1 METKAQGE
9 FQDGAFQL
17 GESGGKDKAKR
28 FAIAECVLTLRI
40 VGPEGEKRSQR
51 SLHPE
56 LASHIWLGEIC
67 LVNVPVAIAEDTG
80 LEVVDVRL
88 DEAFAARRMHYH
100 DPAAQMESMRRIAQ
114 AFVEKPETILQELV
128 GAAVQLCGAD
138 SAGISIVKDDQT
150 EQEYFHWVAT
160 AGRYSEFL
168 GATLPRYPSACSI
181 CLQRGRPQHFR
192 VSQRFFDLL
201 GIQAPTVTDG
211 ILLPW
216 QVDETRGT
224 IFIMAHGRSE
234 AFDQDDSSLME
245 VLADFAAMGV
255 RQQKQQRTLLEQAS
269 ATAAA
274 AMANDLAHQ
283 INNPLQS
290 LTNILYLSAQGQTGE
305 DAKAQGRLALEEL
318 QRLSALVK
326 KLLALPYRS

>member
-1 METKAQGE
+1 
-9 FQDGAFQL
+9 
-17 GESGGKDKAKR
+17 
-28 FAIAECVLTLRI
+28 
-40 VGPEGEKRSQR
+40 
-51 SLHPE
+51 
-56 LASHIWLGEIC
+56 
-67 LVNVPVAIAEDTG
+67 VNVPVAIAEDTG
-80 LEVVDVRL
+80 LEVVDVLL
-88 DEAFAARRMHYH
+88 DEAFAARRTHHH

-326 KLLALPYRS
+326 KLLALQCSAA